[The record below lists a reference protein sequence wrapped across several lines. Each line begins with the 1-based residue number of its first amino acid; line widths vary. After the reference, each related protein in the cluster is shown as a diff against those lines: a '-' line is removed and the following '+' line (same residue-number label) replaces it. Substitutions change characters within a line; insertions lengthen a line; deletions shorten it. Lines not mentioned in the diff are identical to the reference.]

1 VEREERTL
9 GVVRGEDFFI
19 ALEGEDRD
27 RDWYVTGC
35 SGNITFVRAEALER
49 GRRFTFTPSTAGS
62 GEIILSYGRRRDGT
76 LSGIAQRIRYSVN
89 IADKEGKVTTAPARG
104 SKTAPWILGA
114 ASAGL
119 VAVGAL
125 LPWAEITAP
134 VIGSVVRNGPDE
146 GGIATLVMALL
157 SLITVYAGLARGDRT
172 GAVLLPLFG
181 ILCALTGVYHFF
193 DLRSG
198 IHAGS
203 IVFSV
208 GPGMYLTVFG
218 GMGLMLSGLWILRA
232 AMGAAKQ

>member
-1 VEREERTL
+1 
-9 GVVRGEDFFI
+9 
-19 ALEGEDRD
+19 
-27 RDWYVTGC
+27 
-35 SGNITFVRAEALER
+35 
-49 GRRFTFTPSTAGS
+49 
-62 GEIILSYGRRRDGT
+62 
-76 LSGIAQRIRYSVN
+76 
-89 IADKEGKVTTAPARG
+89 
-104 SKTAPWILGA
+104 
-114 ASAGL
+114 
-119 VAVGAL
+119 
-125 LPWAEITAP
+125 
-134 VIGSVVRNGPDE
+134 
-146 GGIATLVMALL
+146 
-157 SLITVYAGLARGDRT
+157 VYAGLARGDRT